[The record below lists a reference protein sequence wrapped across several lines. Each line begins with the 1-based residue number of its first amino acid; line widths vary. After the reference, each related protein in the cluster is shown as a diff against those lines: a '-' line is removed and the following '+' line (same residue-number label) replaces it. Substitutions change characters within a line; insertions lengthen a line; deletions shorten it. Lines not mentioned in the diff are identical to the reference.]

1 MTVVEVKAT
10 VDIYG
15 TMEPI
20 QRRKKGE
27 TFSCPV
33 WLAKE
38 LSNMGKVDIVGT
50 LPAKAIPVPKE
61 QGASVAGPVEQLASS
76 SPVDQVSPSS
86 KSTTSSKPTPRAGA
100 RRSR

>member
-1 MTVVEVKAT
+1 MDNVEVKAT
-10 VDIYG
+10 VDLYG

-27 TFSCPV
+27 VFQCPV

-50 LPAKAIPVPKE
+50 LPSKATPVPKE
-61 QGASVAGPVEQLASS
+61 QGASDAGPTEQRASS
-76 SPVDQVSPSS
+76 SQVDQASPSN
-86 KSTTSSKPTPRAGA
+86 KSTTSPKHTQRASA
-100 RRSR
+100 KRSR